1 MPWKIELLQ
10 VRSHMIKYGHMAL
23 SVSENTV
30 WLYLC
35 SLFDLNQFYATVFSS
50 VIFGI
55 IGDKR
60 AFGAVTFGA

>member
-1 MPWKIELLQ
+1 
-10 VRSHMIKYGHMAL
+10 MIKYGDMAL

-50 VIFGI
+50 VVFRIV
-55 IGDKR
+55 GDKR